1 MVPDQTVPATPP
13 SSEPLAE
20 AAPDRKYVENKPPR
34 GLYVR
39 VFIYVIATHV
49 LLAMM
54 SLVVIAANN
63 Q

>member
-1 MVPDQTVPATPP
+1 MPDQTVPATPP
-13 SSEPLAE
+13 SPEALAE
-20 AAPDRKYVENKPPR
+20 AVPDRKYVENKPPR

>member
-1 MVPDQTVPATPP
+1 MPDQTVPATPP
-13 SSEPLAE
+13 SPEPLAE
-20 AAPDRKYVENKPPR
+20 AVPGRKYVENKPPR

-63 Q
+63 R

>member
-1 MVPDQTVPATPP
+1 MVPDQTVPATPAP
-13 SSEPLAE
+13 SEALAE
-20 AAPDRKYVENKPPR
+20 AAPDRTYVENKPPR

-63 Q
+63 R